1 MSEKKLFK
9 GLFHICL
16 FCNDIK
22 KSVEFYEKLGF
33 EVLFNLQEQEGDEPW
48 DYYIKVAHG
57 QYVELQPV
65 HSDNPHPHP
74 DDTKYYGNQTVW
86 HFALETEDMK
96 NMIEVLNARGIEV
109 WQHPEPEA
117 ARVYSIDD
125 IFLSSDGC
133 YVCWIYDPDGTP
145 IELMEQV
152 GNTKQRQYDPE

>member
-1 MSEKKLFK
+1 MSKEKLFK

-16 FCNDIK
+16 FCNDVK
-22 KSVEFYEKLGF
+22 KSIDFYEKLGC
-33 EVLFNLQEQEGDEPW
+33 EVLFNLQEKEGDEPW

-65 HSDNPHPHP
+65 HGDNPHPHP
-74 DDTKYYGNQTVW
+74 EETRYYGNQTVW

-96 NMIEVLNARGIEV
+96 HMIEVLNERGVEI
-109 WQHPEPEA
+109 WQHPEPDA
-117 ARVYSIDD
+117 KRVRSIDD

-133 YVCWIYDPDGTP
+133 YVCWVYDPDGTP

-152 GNTKQRQYDPE
+152 GETKQRRYDPE